1 MLVRM
6 TTHIT
11 GYRDGV
17 EWPEANG
24 LLEVP
29 APEAADLINAG
40 YAVAAADDGLRE
52 APGTGV
58 PMDGIEVPAD
68 GTWSPTITGDG
79 SGTALPPAPDPG
91 DSDGITP
98 LEASDGPAPQLDPA
112 DGPDAPAPDASGP
125 PPADG
130 PDAPPTADSR
140 PAAADV
146 TPDLDTLDRD
156 QLIAL
161 AAERGVEVS
170 PRWGEKRLRAALA

>member
-40 YAVAAADDGLRE
+40 YAVAADDGLRE
-52 APGTGV
+52 SPGTGV
-58 PMDGIEVPAD
+58 PMEGIEVPAD
-68 GTWSPTITGDG
+68 GTWSPTLTGDG

-91 DSDGITP
+91 DSTGIT
-98 LEASDGPAPQLDPA
+98 LQEASDGPAPQLDPA
-112 DGPDAPAPDASGP
+112 DGPDAPPASDSGP
-125 PPADG
+125 APADG
-130 PDAPPTADSR
+130 PDAPPASDSG

-146 TPDLDTLDRD
+146 APDLDTLDRD
-156 QLIAL
+156 QLISL

>member
-29 APEAADLINAG
+29 DPEAADLINAG
-40 YAVAAADDGLRE
+40 YAVAVDDSLLE

-58 PMDGIEVPAD
+58 PMEGIEVPAD

-91 DSDGITP
+91 DSTGITP
-98 LEASDGPAPQLDPA
+98 LEASDGPAPQLDPT
-112 DGPDAPAPDASGP
+112 DGPDAPPPDASGP
-125 PPADG
+125 AAADG
-130 PDAPPTADSR
+130 PDAPPAADSR
-140 PAAADV
+140 PAGDV
-146 TPDLDTLDRD
+146 APDLDTLDRA